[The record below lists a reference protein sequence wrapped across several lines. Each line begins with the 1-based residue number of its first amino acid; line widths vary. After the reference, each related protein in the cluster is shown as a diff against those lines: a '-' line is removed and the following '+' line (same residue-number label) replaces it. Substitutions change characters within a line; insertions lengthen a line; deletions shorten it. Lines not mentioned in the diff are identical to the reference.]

1 MYGYNCKGTCGS
13 CYVDNCSFTTGQCK
27 SGCDSANRYYIPPFC
42 KIAIDIPPP
51 PIIDFINETTVRAS
65 LPVKEEYRL
74 IPSAYQFVIWKEG
87 ETAFNRVGNY
97 VKIFGN
103 VSTMVGYIDHLEPG
117 ISYRISCILYV
128 NNDRIPIHGEW
139 KNFTTRCTST
149 TNFQIE
155 IKNTSLTLEMG
166 QGVADLYSCPSGWYD
181 FVFESVETSSQIS
194 KGRLT
199 KLPYEFTSLTPFT
212 VYKITISKGVAIIF
226 SREVRTLDSVPT
238 RVQNLRAILV
248 SNKEVAVKWDPPLHV
263 YRNKPKY
270 EVALKVKTY
279 YGCKS
284 LKVQPPKK
292 DVVSVST
299 ALNSINFPNLTPY
312 TSYTVKVVPYTS
324 YRGPETQTD
333 FTVDQTEIPTAVYS
347 DLKFQNYTLSWDPP
361 RDCTTISGPIIAK
374 IVITGMSKAVAN
386 FSTVKQTMKYSLNLI
401 NILHGVETYEA
412 RVYAIRNYNRMHNE
426 FRYEKLVFTTPPKA
440 PPPVRNLDIYEI
452 DSKTMNVYLRWLE
465 PEPPVN
471 GEIQH
476 YVVSSCYSSCKVV
489 LKIRATEY
497 CKLWDKYVC
506 ASVKDQPGNLLTV
519 SAMNVNVSKPSA
531 ELSVPVISSAA
542 EPQAPEIFV
551 AEALENG
558 VVNLTWSHP
567 WKTGGRLQKFV
578 ISTEMVSSRL
588 RTKIQRSQRGSIY
601 AYPIT
606 EYQLRYREQLYL
618 LSSSTYQISIRAVTN
633 TDIYSKKKIVD
644 VQTPLS
650 MGFEGELRME
660 VCNEDSTI
668 LLRIPT
674 VLNETKTSV
683 TNVVIQGPRDCQNY
697 TELNPYLREKV
708 GIKYNETAWS
718 AAMFPTNMYAGKT
731 FTIGDNKLYGS
742 GTNCPLKP
750 TESYVIAVIVLSE
763 EGWMDG
769 EIMVMKTT
777 SIHIGEIPRRHD
789 EAWIIP
795 IAILLVAV
803 TVVFFIC
810 RRKRR
815 GFLEKIVPHEEM
827 SLAFN
832 NENLDAKSNSSSV
845 KQIATTAPTST
856 EKELPSRGS
865 TPHDNGTICTN
876 DTNQTKERMPPVK
889 VKDFEDYVKQAID
902 SGLLDRQYSTLPRGQ
917 TKPWECGKLP
927 QNKLKNRYANLIAY
941 DENRVTL
948 EKLPDDP
955 YSDYINANYI
965 KGYKKEK
972 FYIATQ
978 GPKANTIVDFWRM
991 IWQEESC
998 IICMVAN
1005 LTEGGKAKCE
1015 QYWPDI
1021 GKKKKYGDITVL
1033 NARHTVFADFTF
1045 RTLHV
1050 TYGDEARKIEHLH
1063 YTAWPDHG
1071 VPLFTHS
1078 VVTYLKKV
1086 LATPPGN
1093 GPVVVH
1099 CSAGV
1104 GRTGTIILCDIC
1116 LRRAAAEG
1124 VVDVFSE
1131 TQAIRS
1137 QRANMVDNK
1146 QQYLLAHLTLLECLL
1161 SVPTSLPC
1169 NDLLP
1174 IKIKEMKKQL
1184 TIQRDSLEKMTW
1196 QDEALRPPIS
1206 QTSLSERNLAKN
1218 RFPELVSAKVSRT
1231 YLKRYPPTDE
1241 DSDYISAV
1249 YVDGVRLQN
1258 QYIATQLPMPET
1270 FSDFWRMV
1278 AEYKVELIISL
1289 QPPDLNDAT
1298 CCSMVPAGE
1307 FKPVPYMNVRAKE
1320 LTDFTHYTSQRLIL
1334 ENNSEKP
1341 ATERQVTILSST
1353 EWKAGRNQDPP
1364 ADVSLVTLWQA
1375 AEKISR
1381 GDGPIVV
1388 LCHDG
1393 VTGCGLY
1400 LALSFLLE
1408 KMTIERECDVVLA
1421 IRAIKRSR
1429 HDFVKSLEHMEYLY
1443 DAAITYLKYFET
1455 YANFT

>member
-1 MYGYNCKGTCGS
+1 
-13 CYVDNCSFTTGQCK
+13 F
-27 SGCDSANRYYIPPFC
+27 
-42 KIAIDIPPP
+42 
-51 PIIDFINETTVRAS
+51 
-65 LPVKEEYRL
+65 
-74 IPSAYQFVIWKEG
+74 
-87 ETAFNRVGNY
+87 
-97 VKIFGN
+97 
-103 VSTMVGYIDHLEPG
+103 
-117 ISYRISCILYV
+117 
-128 NNDRIPIHGEW
+128 
-139 KNFTTRCTST
+139 
-149 TNFQIE
+149 
-155 IKNTSLTLEMG
+155 
-166 QGVADLYSCPSGWYD
+166 
-181 FVFESVETSSQIS
+181 
-194 KGRLT
+194 
-199 KLPYEFTSLTPFT
+199 
-212 VYKITISKGVAIIF
+212 
-226 SREVRTLDSVPT
+226 
-238 RVQNLRAILV
+238 
-248 SNKEVAVKWDPPLHV
+248 
-263 YRNKPKY
+263 
-270 EVALKVKTY
+270 KVKTY

-333 FTVDQTEIPTAVYS
+333 FTVDQT
-347 DLKFQNYTLSWDPP
+347 
-361 RDCTTISGPIIAK
+361 
-374 IVITGMSKAVAN
+374 
-386 FSTVKQTMKYSLNLI
+386 
-401 NILHGVETYEA
+401 
-412 RVYAIRNYNRMHNE
+412 
-426 FRYEKLVFTTPPKA
+426 A

-519 SAMNVNVSKPSA
+519 GKNDIYSMNVNVSKPSA

-763 EGWMDG
+763 EGWMD
-769 EIMVMKTT
+769 
-777 SIHIGEIPRRHD
+777 
-789 EAWIIP
+789 
-795 IAILLVAV
+795 
-803 TVVFFIC
+803 
-810 RRKRR
+810 

-1388 LCHDG
+1388 LCQ
-1393 VTGCGLY
+1393 
-1400 LALSFLLE
+1400 
-1408 KMTIERECDVVLA
+1408 
-1421 IRAIKRSR
+1421 
-1429 HDFVKSLEHMEYLY
+1429 
-1443 DAAITYLKYFET
+1443 
-1455 YANFT
+1455 